1 MCSPFLCEGSGQHPA
16 PTWSWCPHSQF
27 MDSMRLDPE
36 TVDSLDTYSHIP
48 PQLMEKCAALSVR
61 PDTVRSLVQSMQ
73 GAGVVKAVEG
83 GNDVM
88 VSSAVALSAPLFTKD
103 GGCTSLCSWHK
114 CPSPCHALCLVLGGL
129 GSHRPLTEGAA
140 LCHGGQARVGA
151 WSACLRSCPSP
162 IHTLSAVRCVHR
174 RGGLSEGHQGPAGGG
189 RAARPEVAG
198 GSGPGGGQHGG
209 LQG

>member
-61 PDTVRSLVQSMQ
+61 PDTVRRLVQSMQ

-88 VSSAVALSAPLFTKD
+88 VSSAVALSAPPV
-103 GGCTSLCSWHK
+103 HK
-114 CPSPCHALCLVLGGL
+114 GWRVHFSVHLAQVPFPLPCPVS
-129 GSHRPLTEGAA
+129 GAR
-140 LCHGGQARVGA
+140 RVGLTQA
-151 WSACLRSCPSP
+151 LD
-162 IHTLSAVRCVHR
+162 
-174 RGGLSEGHQGPAGGG
+174 
-189 RAARPEVAG
+189 
-198 GSGPGGGQHGG
+198 
-209 LQG
+209 